1 MASVA
6 LGLGIGSVIV
16 PLLTIPGLILGAKAL
31 GRAKRQPWL
40 GGRERSIAAIVTS
53 LILGPVVAI
62 VLGIAVA
69 HALTHENMGRV
80 KSLIA
85 STVQTSYQQQGQP
98 VPNISVQCPA
108 SEPRRTGTVFSCVV
122 TNTDND
128 RSIIVTVR
136 ESDSQ
141 GDILVTAP

>member
-6 LGLGIGSVIV
+6 LGLGIGSVIIPV
-16 PLLTIPGLILGAKAL
+16 LSIPGVILGAKAL
-31 GRAKRQPWL
+31 GRAKREPWL
-40 GGRERSIAAIVTS
+40 GGRQRSIAAIITS

-62 VLGIAVA
+62 VLGIAIA
-69 HALTHENMGRV
+69 NALSHENMGRV

-85 STVQTSYQQQGQP
+85 STVQASYQQQGRP
-98 VPNISVQCPA
+98 APNLSVQCPS

-128 RSIIVTVR
+128 RSITLTVR
-136 ESDSQ
+136 ESDSH
-141 GDILVTAP
+141 GDIIVSAP